1 MAIPNV
7 IGLYLLMPVVRREAR
22 QYRAKI
28 ESGEIRTYRS
38 AHPKPSTALRRK
50 RGGAALSTRRR
61 GVPDQSA
68 VARWRWSGHENAALP
83 LSDTHQLR
91 CI

>member
-68 VARWRWSGHENAALP
+68 VATPAPTMDDWRHIGARWKRP
-83 LSDTHQLR
+83 
-91 CI
+91 C